1 MKAVIAVF
9 CVVLRVWTGS
19 RPVLVE
25 RDLNLR
31 LEAVWN

>member
-1 MKAVIAVF
+1 MKAVIVVF

-19 RPVLVE
+19 RPVRGQ